1 MSDIFKVGKKFHSY
15 SEVENSLKAY
25 EEQTFAKFWK
35 RDARLIASSRIPRP
49 IRGALKYVEVKFCCI
64 YGGQKFRPSGSG
76 QKDIRT
82 FKKEQLCPA
91 HVALRVTAD
100 GRDLEVRS
108 VSEAHNHDRSM
119 LQFQYLPHQRRLSG
133 KDKESVEELLAL
145 RANKKLVKQKLEQ
158 ETGKVLTLKD
168 LSNIGQKSGKKSEN
182 LDKCVDVLRNRYNAE
197 VNILKDGEN
206 NFKGM
211 FIQTSNM
218 KNTFKAYPEFLG
230 IDAEDG
236 NCQAEIICFCLLTT
250 EDKDS
255 FTWFL
260 ETFRANN
267 PQTEL
272 TKYVMADKDL
282 LESRE
287 ITCEKMGISQ
297 ADRNK
302 SLENFQ
308 KMVYAKTEGEF
319 EQLHN
324 LLNISAPKRVIE
336 YFDKNWYPIKD
347 EWSMSKNLMKGSD
360 EQNFLDFLTNE
371 AGRMVIK
378 QIEFSKKMK
387 VPSKEDNAS
396 CFVINSTEGQLRCDP
411 TDCSCNFKAG
421 MLLPCRHIFAI
432 RTHLKLPLFS
442 EELVNKRW
450 TLDYY
455 KTYQRRLAHDYCNN
469 KVEIEPVLGTNLEA
483 SATPNV
489 TVINKKKAQTY
500 GQKRRKALITTD
512 SLANLVA
519 MSSND
524 SFDQKIDNLKTLEML
539 WKQGKRTRIIMI
551 NEDEAELSSSN
562 VNENSLD
569 VENMPIV
576 QIEVI
581 TNVSANSE
589 NTLENASSTETAFN
603 EGTKIQDKTDSEC

>member
-1 MSDIFKVGKKFHSY
+1 
-15 SEVENSLKAY
+15 
-25 EEQTFAKFWK
+25 
-35 RDARLIASSRIPRP
+35 
-49 IRGALKYVEVKFCCI
+49 
-64 YGGQKFRPSGSG
+64 
-76 QKDIRT
+76 
-82 FKKEQLCPA
+82 
-91 HVALRVTAD
+91 VALRVTAD

-108 VSEAHNHDRSM
+108 VSETHNHDRSM

-230 IDAEDG
+230 IDGTYKLINIGIPVFLIVAEDG
-236 NCQAEIICFCLLTT
+236 NCQTEIICFCLLIT

-282 LESRE
+282 LERSVLKDTFSEANVIICIFHSMRTFSRE

-302 SLENFQ
+302 SLELLQ

-347 EWSMSKNLMKGSD
+347 EWSMSKNFMKGCFQNTTNNRIESINAKLKSVITKNSTLVEFVHSFFTIISSLESERDFKAIYQLQKRLVTSYLPGSD

-371 AGRMVIK
+371 ASRMVIK
-378 QIEFSKKMK
+378 QIEFSKKVK
-387 VPSKEDNAS
+387 VPSKEDNES
-396 CFVINSTEGQLRCDP
+396 CFVISSTEGQLRCDP

-421 MLLPCRHIFAI
+421 MLLPCRHIFTI
-432 RTHLKLPLFS
+432 RTHLKLPLFL
-442 EELVNKRW
+442 EELVNKCW

-455 KTYQRRLAHDYCNN
+455 KTCQRRLAHDYCNN
-469 KVEIEPVLGTNLEA
+469 K
-483 SATPNV
+483 
-489 TVINKKKAQTY
+489 
-500 GQKRRKALITTD
+500 
-512 SLANLVA
+512 
-519 MSSND
+519 
-524 SFDQKIDNLKTLEML
+524 
-539 WKQGKRTRIIMI
+539 
-551 NEDEAELSSSN
+551 
-562 VNENSLD
+562 
-569 VENMPIV
+569 
-576 QIEVI
+576 
-581 TNVSANSE
+581 
-589 NTLENASSTETAFN
+589 
-603 EGTKIQDKTDSEC
+603 